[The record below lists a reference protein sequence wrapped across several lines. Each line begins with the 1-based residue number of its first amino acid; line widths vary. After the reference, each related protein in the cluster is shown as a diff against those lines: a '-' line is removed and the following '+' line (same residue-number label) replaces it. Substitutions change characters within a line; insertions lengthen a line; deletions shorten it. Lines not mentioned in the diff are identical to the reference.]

1 MDLVLISQ
9 HLSNITNLELNNT
22 LTTNEVLKSY
32 IVLEKGKSVIC

>member
-32 IVLEKGKSVIC
+32 IILETGKSVIC